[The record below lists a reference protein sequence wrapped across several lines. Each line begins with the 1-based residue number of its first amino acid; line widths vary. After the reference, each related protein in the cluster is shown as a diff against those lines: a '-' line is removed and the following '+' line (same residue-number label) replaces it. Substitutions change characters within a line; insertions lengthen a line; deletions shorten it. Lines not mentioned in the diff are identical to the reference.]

1 MVDLSI
7 HVEDVV
13 AHIEMEDLQNVVLV
27 GWSYG
32 GMVSTGVLT
41 RIPHRIKSMIYLD
54 SFVPEETRKNR
65 GLDWIASASVPM
77 EVSSVTAVRGGHSR
91 ARSAPPPSLAPGFS
105 RSPGT
110 GVVLGEPGFD
120 LGERGRRDRFGPR
133 RGESL
138 FPRESGYTKNSKAVT
153 VVL

>member
-1 MVDLSI
+1 LLELEKQWNEMLKQFIAESIATGDLRQDLDI
-7 HVEDVV
+7 DHVQRYFGPGDT
-13 AHIEMEDLQNVVLV
+13 NVF
-27 GWSYG
+27 
-32 GMVSTGVLT
+32 TG
-41 RIPHRIKSMIYLD
+41 
-54 SFVPEETRKNR
+54 
-65 GLDWIASASVPM
+65 
-77 EVSSVTAVRGGHSR
+77 
-91 ARSAPPPSLAPGFS
+91 
-105 RSPGT
+105 PGT